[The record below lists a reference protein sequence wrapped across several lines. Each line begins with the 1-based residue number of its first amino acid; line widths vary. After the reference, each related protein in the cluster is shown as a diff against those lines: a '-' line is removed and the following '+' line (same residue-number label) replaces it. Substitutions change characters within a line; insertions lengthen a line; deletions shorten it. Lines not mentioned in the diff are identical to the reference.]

1 LLSQAAVE
9 RAKQLRDERK
19 KGTGTDDTEHTFTP
33 QINQRPAYLNKAAN
47 DSLDV
52 LASTSQRYANNSND
66 VFEQPLPGNRSQQSI
81 REKERERDGMSN
93 RGIPSPTSDALGNEM
108 RRLSTREK
116 SVSNLSATKS
126 SSKPYSDNFDDATT
140 SYERQG
146 SAGSRQ
152 QKSLQR
158 QSSGQLSSSG
168 QHSLS
173 TQLSPQGKGYQ
184 KPQYQ
189 QPQYQHPQQTPLRSS
204 QQQQQ
209 QQQQHY
215 QNDPNYQYQDQ
226 QFELDS
232 NSYQI
237 QTPLQPGSR
246 PSSSQR
252 PLSASQRP
260 LSSNRHRVAE
270 PNMGLY
276 STNSPRLNVL
286 SPRSFSHQNILQGTF
301 SHQNI
306 LQSNLSHQNILQG
319 ISSNGHND
327 PGYGNGTGSRS
338 GMGSGRG
345 SGSGAGLGG
354 TGRIP
359 NDVIAAVQGQGQGQG
374 HGQGDFIDQLRQ
386 ERDDSYSRSG
396 AGPGW

>member
-1 LLSQAAVE
+1 M
-9 RAKQLRDERK
+9 
-19 KGTGTDDTEHTFTP
+19 DDTEHTFTP
-33 QINQRPAYLNKAAN
+33 QINQRPAYLNKGAN

-66 VFEQPLPGNRSQQSI
+66 VFEQPLPGNRSQQPI
-81 REKERERDGMSN
+81 REKEREGVSN

-108 RRLSTREK
+108 RRLSQREK
-116 SVSNLSATKS
+116 SIPNLSATKS
-126 SSKPYSDNFDDATT
+126 STKSFSDNFDDSTT

-158 QSSGQLSSSG
+158 QSSGQLSP
-168 QHSLS
+168 
-173 TQLSPQGKGYQ
+173 QLSPQQVKQYQ
-184 KPQYQ
+184 RPQYQ
-189 QPQYQHPQQTPLRSS
+189 QPQYQHPQQTPLRSQQN

-209 QQQQHY
+209 QQY
-215 QNDPNYQYQDQ
+215 QNDQNYQNQDQ
-226 QFELDS
+226 QYELDS
-232 NSYQI
+232 FQTQNSGQS
-237 QTPLQPGSR
+237 GSR

-252 PLSASQRP
+252 PLSSSQRP
-260 LSSNRHRVAE
+260 LSSSRHRVAE
-270 PNMGLY
+270 SNMGLY
-276 STNSPRLNVL
+276 STHSPRLNVL

-319 ISSNGHND
+319 INGNGHND
-327 PGYGNGTGSRS
+327 SGYGNGMGS
-338 GMGSGRG
+338 GMGSGKG
-345 SGSGAGLGG
+345 SGSGLGG

-359 NDVIAAVQGQGQGQG
+359 NDVMAVVQGHGQGQ
-374 HGQGDFIDQLRQ
+374 GQGDFIDQVRQ
-386 ERDDSYSRSG
+386 DKDDSYSR